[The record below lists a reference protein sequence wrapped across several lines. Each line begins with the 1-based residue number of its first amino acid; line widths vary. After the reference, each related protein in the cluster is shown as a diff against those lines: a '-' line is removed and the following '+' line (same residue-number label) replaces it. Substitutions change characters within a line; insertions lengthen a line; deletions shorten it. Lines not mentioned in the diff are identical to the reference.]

1 MPFVVVTGGPGVG
14 KTTLLAELARR
25 GHRIGK
31 DVAREII
38 AERKRKKLTPR
49 PAQLEFAKE
58 VLRRDLEQ
66 CIALKVQDGLV
77 FLDRSPID
85 SVGLRHEAS
94 PLPKR
99 DLGVLLDAFEF
110 VSPVFIL
117 PPWPEIFANDAERD
131 QSFNDAV
138 QAHVRTAAW
147 YSGLG
152 YKLNEVPPGTV
163 EQRADYVLGVLG
175 LGDA

>member
-1 MPFVVVTGGPGVG
+1 MAFVVVTGGPGVG

-25 GHRIGK
+25 GHRTGK
-31 DVAREII
+31 DVARELIS
-38 AERKRKKLTPR
+38 ERRRKGLALR
-49 PAQLEFAKE
+49 PSQLEFAKE

-66 CIALKVQDGLV
+66 CIALKEHDGLI

-94 PLPKR
+94 PLPRR
-99 DLGVLLDAFEF
+99 DLGVLLEAFHLE
-110 VSPVFIL
+110 SPVFIL
-117 PPWPEIFANDAERD
+117 PPWPEVFTNDPERD
-131 QSFNDAV
+131 QSFTHAV
-138 QAHVRTAAW
+138 QVHVRTVAW

-152 YKLNEVPPGTV
+152 YKLNEVPTGPV

-175 LGDA
+175 QGDA